1 MVAKKKS
8 NKTTSTGKIESA
20 NKQDVSVLV
29 VTGEHSGDLLG
40 GDLLNE
46 LRQLR
51 PEFSYYGVGGESMM
65 AGGFETLEELEKLAV
80 IGFSEAIKKYQFLKK
95 LLFQI
100 VEEAKRRDTK
110 LAILIDYPGFNLR
123 LAKELKAIGIPSIF
137 YVSPQ
142 IWAWKF
148 KRIYFIKEHIALM
161 LTLFRFEETI
171 YKEYGVNAKFVGHPI
186 TKRIPEK
193 LKKEPAL
200 PADLPQLGEGF
211 VVGLLPG
218 SRTGEITKLIG
229 PILGTAKLLHEHFKL
244 KNKRIVFLLPNIN
257 KGKESLIISK
267 ISALKQEVPDLEI
280 HYLWDSSLRVMSASD
295 LLLIASGTATLEG
308 LFFEKPMVILYKVS
322 YFTYL
327 IGSLLIKSKFIGLA
341 NILSGMEVC
350 REITQNEAKPKYI
363 FEEAREIL
371 ANKKYRDKIKRIL
384 TETKERELGT
394 LNGAKLAAKE
404 VAHFYSELKASQS

>member
-1 MVAKKKS
+1 MAAKKKS
-8 NKTTSTGKIESA
+8 SKASISKSEN
-20 NKQDVSVLV
+20 VLI

-40 GDLLNE
+40 GDLLTE
-46 LRQLR
+46 LKNLQPDLNY
-51 PEFSYYGVGGESMM
+51 FGVGGTSMI
-65 AGGFETLEELEKLAV
+65 AHGFESLEELEKLAV
-80 IGFSEAIKKYQFLKK
+80 IGFSEAIRKYSFLKK

-100 VEEAKRRDTK
+100 VEETKARDTK
-110 LAILIDYPGFNLR
+110 FAILIDYPGFNLR
-123 LAKELKAIGIPSIF
+123 LARELKAIGIPSIF

-148 KRIYFIKEHIALM
+148 KRIFFIKEHISLM

-200 PADLPQLGEGF
+200 PSDLPHEGEGL

-218 SRTGEITKLIG
+218 SRKGEISKLLK
-229 PILGTAKLLHEHFKL
+229 PILGTAKLMHEHFHTSK
-244 KNKRIVFLLPNIN
+244 KDIVFLLPNIN
-257 KGKESLIISK
+257 KGQESFIISEVE
-267 ISALKQEVPDLEI
+267 ALKKEVPEIKI

-322 YFTYL
+322 LLTYI

-341 NILSGMEVC
+341 NILSGTEVC
-350 REITQNEAKPKYI
+350 REVTQNEAKPKYI
-363 FEEAREIL
+363 FQEAKEIL
-371 ANKKYRDKIKRIL
+371 ENKKYRNKIIKIL
-384 TETKERELGT
+384 QDTKERELGS
-394 LNGAKLAAKE
+394 LNGARLAAKE
-404 VAHFYSELKASQS
+404 VSHFYLELKGRV

>member
-1 MVAKKKS
+1 VVAKKKS
-8 NKTTSTGKIESA
+8 PKPSSNRAE
-20 NKQDVSVLV
+20 SVLIF
-29 VTGEHSGDLLG
+29 TGEHSGDLLG
-40 GDLLNE
+40 SDLMAE
-46 LRQLR
+46 LKQLR
-51 PEFSYYGVGGESMM
+51 PELNYYGVGGTSME
-65 AGGFETLEELEKLAV
+65 AQGFESLEELEKLAV
-80 IGFSEAIKKYQFLKK
+80 IGFSEAIRKYSFLKK

-110 LAILIDYPGFNLR
+110 FAILIDYPGFNLR

-148 KRIYFIKEHIALM
+148 KRIFFIKEHIALM

-193 LKKEPAL
+193 LKKEPPL
-200 PADLPQLGEGF
+200 PSDLPQVGEGF
-211 VVGLLPG
+211 VIGLLPG
-218 SRTGEITKLIG
+218 SRTGEIGKLLG
-229 PILGTAKLLHEHFKL
+229 PILGTAKLLHEHYRSSK
-244 KNKRIVFLLPNIN
+244 KEIVFLLPNIN
-257 KGKESLIISK
+257 KGREPFILSK
-267 ISALKQEVPDLEI
+267 IEELKKEVPDIKI

-295 LLLIASGTATLEG
+295 ILLIASGTATLEG

-322 YFTYL
+322 LFTYL

-341 NILSGMEVC
+341 NILSGTEVC

-363 FEEAREIL
+363 IKEALEIL
-371 ANKKYRDKIKRIL
+371 ENRKYRNKIIKIL
-384 TETKERELGT
+384 QETKERELGS
-394 LNGAKLAAKE
+394 LNGARLAAKE
-404 VAHFYSELKASQS
+404 ISHFYGEMLENADKN